1 MVVVEFFLGYIE
13 YWKMG
18 AAGHE
23 FFLTGG
29 TFQND
34 HCLNRM
40 NKDIKNPAGLSD
52 QDTKLVRA
60 FQAGDVT
67 AFDELVLKHKDKLF
81 NMVFWFLGDYQETND
96 CAQEIFIKIFTSI
109 KKFRFESAFSTWL
122 YRIAMNTCKNRVKS
136 SAYRWKKKTVSIER
150 PESSKDG
157 NPFHEINNGSPSP
170 ANELEK
176 KERLMLI
183 QNAINSLPEAQN
195 QMVVLRD
202 IQGLSY
208 QEISDITGLSLGTV
222 KSRLARGRLGLKNRL
237 KGRI

>member
-1 MVVVEFFLGYIE
+1 MVILNIRKWALQGIIFFD
-13 YWKMG
+13 
-18 AAGHE
+18 
-23 FFLTGG
+23 GG
-29 TFQND
+29 TFQED

-81 NMVFWFLGDYQETND
+81 NMVFWFLGDYQEAND
-96 CAQEIFIKIFTSI
+96 CAQEIFIKIFNAI
-109 KKFRFESAFSTWL
+109 EKFRFESAFSTWL
-122 YRIAMNTCKNRVKS
+122 YRIAMNTCKNRIKS
-136 SAYRWKKKTVSIER
+136 SAYRWKKRTVSIEH
-150 PESSKDG
+150 PKSSKNG
-157 NPFHEINNGSPSP
+157 NPFHDIENGSPSP

-208 QEISDITGLSLGTV
+208 QEIADITGLSLGTV
-222 KSRLARGRLGLKNRL
+222 KSRLARGRLELRNRL